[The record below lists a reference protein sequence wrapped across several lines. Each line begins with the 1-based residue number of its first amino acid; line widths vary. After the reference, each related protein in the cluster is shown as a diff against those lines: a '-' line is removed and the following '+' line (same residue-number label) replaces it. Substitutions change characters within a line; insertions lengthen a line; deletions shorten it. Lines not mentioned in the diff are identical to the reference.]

1 MTISSTKA
9 RRVFTQRE
17 VARFKARNN
26 WTVISPVV
34 CQPLLFQTKR
44 RATPAPSA
52 PSLSPRK
59 PDTEDRLR
67 PPWNVF
73 TRKNFSL
80 CFFLEY
86 IQFEFFKFFN
96 FELPVR
102 NSHRWFNSIKRH
114 FILHFYSILTRRNF
128 FKKSEKDFSF
138 LFKQFELKINQISSF
153 FVVDA
158 RFNLF
163 ERKF

>member
-102 NSHRWFNSIKRH
+102 NSHRWFNSIKRQ
-114 FILHFYSILTRRNF
+114 FILHFYSILARRNF
-128 FKKSEKDFSF
+128 FKKCEKEFFFSVQTIWIKNKSNI
-138 LFKQFELKINQISSF
+138 LFF
-153 FVVDA
+153 
-158 RFNLF
+158 RG
-163 ERKF
+163 RC